1 MTNSNTKPDII
12 LYGGPGS
19 GKSTQA
25 ELLVKKMT
33 AAHMNMG
40 GLLRD
45 AVKNKQSGWKD
56 VKKYMDKGG
65 LVPERISSK
74 LVEKFMSKVPKSK
87 HIVFDGYPRRPLQ
100 IRLLQ
105 KMQKKF
111 GRDVIMVF
119 VDLPNRVAKERLIN
133 RARIE
138 NRLDDADPKVVTNRI
153 KVFNERAKEVTGYYR
168 KEKRLI
174 KIDGNQLIDK
184 VAKDIWEMVSAL

>member
-1 MTNSNTKPDII
+1 MNSKIKPDII

-25 ELLVKKMT
+25 ELLVKKLFS
-33 AAHMNMG
+33 AHMNMG
-40 GLLRD
+40 GLLRET
-45 AVKNKQSGWKD
+45 VKNKRTGWQD
-56 VKKYMDKGG
+56 VKQYMNKGG

-74 LVEKFMSKVPKSK
+74 LVEKFIAKIPKSK
-87 HIVFDGYPRRPLQ
+87 RIVFDGYPRRLLQ

-111 GRDVIMVF
+111 NRDVIMVF
-119 VDLPNRVAKERLIN
+119 VDLPNKVAKDRLIN
-133 RARIE
+133 RAKIE
-138 NRLDDADPKVVTNRI
+138 NRLDDANPKVVANRI
-153 KVFNERAKEVTGYYR
+153 RVFNEKSREVTGYYR
-168 KEKRLI
+168 KEKKFI